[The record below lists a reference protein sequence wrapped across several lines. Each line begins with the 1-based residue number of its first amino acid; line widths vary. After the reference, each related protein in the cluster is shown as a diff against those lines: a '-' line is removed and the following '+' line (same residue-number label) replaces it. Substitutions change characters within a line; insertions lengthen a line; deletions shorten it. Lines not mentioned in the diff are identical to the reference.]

1 MGEDEAAVVTPELR
15 VRGIDGLRIV
25 DASVIPALP
34 RGHTNWPTVMV
45 AERAAELMRAA

>member
-1 MGEDEAAVVTPELR
+1 MGVDDDSVVTPDLR
-15 VRGIDGLRIV
+15 LRGVDALRIV

-45 AERAAELMRAA
+45 AERAAELMQTA

>member
-1 MGEDEAAVVTPELR
+1 MGWDDQAVVTPDLR
-15 VRGIDGLRIV
+15 VRGLEGVRVV

-45 AERAAELMRAA
+45 AERAAELMRSS